1 MIKNIIFDI
10 GNVLVRFQPD
20 EAMREIDGKVIS
32 AMVGMIKPDAGIYQC
47 LFDKYNLN
55 PEECVFIDDRLE
67 NIEGGRKLG
76 MEGIV
81 FTDYETGKKKLER
94 MLSEK

>member
-1 MIKNIIFDI
+1 MASQ
-10 GNVLVRFQPD
+10 VSP
-20 EAMREIDGKVIS
+20 
-32 AMVGMIKPDAGIYQC
+32 P
-47 LFDKYNLN
+47 
-55 PEECVFIDDRLE
+55 IDDRLE

>member
-1 MIKNIIFDI
+1 
-10 GNVLVRFQPD
+10 
-20 EAMREIDGKVIS
+20 
-32 AMVGMIKPDAGIYQC
+32 MVGMIKPDADIYQC

-76 MEGIV
+76 MEGIA

>member
-1 MIKNIIFDI
+1 M
-10 GNVLVRFQPD
+10 
-20 EAMREIDGKVIS
+20 DGYK
-32 AMVGMIKPDAGIYQC
+32 
-47 LFDKYNLN
+47 
-55 PEECVFIDDRLE
+55 
-67 NIEGGRKLG
+67 GGRKLG

>member
-1 MIKNIIFDI
+1 MP
-10 GNVLVRFQPD
+10 VS
-20 EAMREIDGKVIS
+20 IS
-32 AMVGMIKPDAGIYQC
+32 VC
-47 LFDKYNLN
+47 LIKYNLN